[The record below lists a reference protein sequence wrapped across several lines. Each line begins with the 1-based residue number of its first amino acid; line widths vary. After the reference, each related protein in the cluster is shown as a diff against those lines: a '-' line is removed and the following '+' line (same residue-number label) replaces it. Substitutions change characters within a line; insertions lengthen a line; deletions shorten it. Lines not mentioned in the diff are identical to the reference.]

1 MTKSVSFGVCCCL
14 SAWECHL
21 ARCAFSSAVFS
32 PLANK
37 IIQRTRLASRLSFGV
52 VLALLC
58 FVLFNDCVQP
68 CFKPKTIQPNII
80 IDLDLLFASDRR
92 HLHKVIRGLHRL
104 PKIFNPKPPQSLNLI
119 DKADLIPNK
128 CGLTSLHKP
137 CSLFLHLSTC
147 LHQQTTRHVFESKS
161 RIRRNSHNGVLF
173 RQCSLQTCT
182 RPC

>member
-1 MTKSVSFGVCCCL
+1 MTKSVSFGVAVL
-14 SAWECHL
+14 VHGKVYWEWHL
-21 ARCAFSSAVFS
+21 ARWDFSSAVFS
-32 PLANK
+32 PPANK
-37 IIQRTRLASRLSFGV
+37 IVQRTRLASRLSFGV
-52 VLALLC
+52 VHALLC

-128 CGLTSLHKP
+128 CGLTSPHKP
-137 CSLFLHLSTC
+137 GSLFLHLST
-147 LHQQTTRHVFESKS
+147 SKRQGMFS
-161 RIRRNSHNGVLF
+161 RVSPHSP
-173 RQCSLQTCT
+173 Q
-182 RPC
+182 